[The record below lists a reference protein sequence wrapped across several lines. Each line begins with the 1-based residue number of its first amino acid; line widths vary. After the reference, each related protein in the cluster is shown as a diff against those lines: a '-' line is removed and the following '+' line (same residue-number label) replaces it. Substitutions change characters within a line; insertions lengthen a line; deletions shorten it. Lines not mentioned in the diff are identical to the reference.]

1 MIVQIVLIGYYQQ
14 IYFILNYFQK
24 YLLFFRILQLFF
36 PFVLLTN
43 LISLFKSN
51 QQNYLKQ
58 FIHQQTLV
66 FPTK

>member
-36 PFVLLTN
+36 LFVLLTN